1 MHIYVNSCMYV
12 FATVYIYV
20 QLFAYM
26 HIVLFITW
34 ISFMNTLGINVVLL
48 WQIFRHSYKLL
59 FKF

>member
-1 MHIYVNSCMYV
+1 MYV